1 MSNYID
7 KNLGRGEEI
16 VKKAQLNSLFL
27 LGKWICGIC
36 FFWLLFIP
44 TIKAIVATIQFKNM
58 ELGIT
63 TKRVMGKTGVFNT
76 KALDAP
82 LNKIQN
88 TSVTQ
93 TFWGKIFNFST
104 VRIDTAAGN
113 FSFEAV
119 KDADS
124 FKRALMNEIDNYEEA
139 LVKQQAMEM
148 ANAMSAALSFY

>member
-93 TFWGKIFNFST
+93 TFWGKIFNYGT
-104 VRIDTAAGN
+104 VVCQGANRNNIT
-113 FSFEAV
+113 FRCV
-119 KDADS
+119 KNAES
-124 FKRALMNEIDNYEEA
+124 IKKAINELI
-139 LVKQQAMEM
+139 
-148 ANAMSAALSFY
+148 